1 MRAILCAILF
11 GIAPMEANAQAVG
24 LGARTCAQFAKE
36 YLEAHDVAEPLY
48 FTYTQGYM
56 TALTMLFEVLKKPTV
71 NLIAWPSEQ
80 QKAHIRKF
88 CSEHPDAAFVFAA
101 QNLFEALQKV
111 SRKNSN

>member
-1 MRAILCAILF
+1 MRAILFALLVWIT
-11 GIAPMEANAQAVG
+11 PTEASAQAVG
-24 LGARTCAQFAKE
+24 LGARTCAEFAKD

-56 TALTMLFEVLKKPTV
+56 TALAMLFEALKKPTV
-71 NLIAWPSEQ
+71 NLVAWPPDR
-80 QKAHIRKF
+80 QKAHVRRF
-88 CSEHPDAAFVFAA
+88 CSEHPDAEFAFAA